1 MKLHSAD
8 LPKLQYSLLAA
19 LLMTIIGASLVY
31 FALQSTRNAAQE
43 RIGAQAERNDFDGK
57 LKQVRS
63 EENEIKQKSAV
74 FAKLQARGVIGE
86 EQRLEW
92 VELLKD
98 IRDKRRLL
106 DLQYEIAPQRLLDS
120 GPGNGF
126 AFYASSMTTQ
136 LKLLH
141 EDDLLHF
148 LDDLREQARA
158 MIQIKSCSVERLPRT
173 HAENA
178 TPAQLQAECRIDWIT
193 LRERSGSEKGTGQ

>member
-19 LLMTIIGASLVY
+19 LLMTLISASLVY
-31 FALQSTRNAAQE
+31 FALQSTRKATQE
-43 RIGAQAERNDFDGK
+43 RMSAQSERNDFDSK

-74 FAKLQARGVIGE
+74 FNALQGRGVIGE

-120 GPGNGF
+120 GSGNGF
-126 AFYASSMTTQ
+126 SFYASTMTTQ

-141 EDDLLHF
+141 EEDLLHF
-148 LDDLREQARA
+148 LDDLRQQARA
-158 MIQIKSCSVERLPRT
+158 LIQIKSCRVERLPRNLS
-173 HAENA
+173 ENA